1 MKTRIIFTDRSD
13 TLVNTYLKDISKH
26 KILDK
31 DTINELIIK
40 AQSGDQQAKDKVV
53 LSNLR
58 FVVSV
63 AKQFQNRGIPLA
75 DLISVGNEGLIRA
88 IDKFDLSKEVT
99 FLTYAVWWIKQAIY
113 NSIYWQGREIRLP
126 MSQQLLIIS
135 ITKATDQFMQKNH
148 RQPTALELSE
158 MTEIPVDQIDYLS
171 QFANSLVSVDDY
183 IGGDE
188 ENNQICDIIPDDS
201 ESLDDSVNRLFV
213 TEEINKI
220 LDKLTIREHDLMRM
234 IYGIGIKSLSTKRIC
249 TLFGVGNER
258 IRQMK
263 ESTLAKLRRCFKNK
277 LKALI

>member
-13 TLVNTYLKDISKH
+13 TLVNAYLKDISKH

-158 MTEIPVDQIDYLS
+158 MTEIPVDQIDYLY
-171 QFANSLVSVDDY
+171 QLLLV
-183 IGGDE
+183 E
-188 ENNQICDIIPDDS
+188 E
-201 ESLDDSVNRLFV
+201 
-213 TEEINKI
+213 
-220 LDKLTIREHDLMRM
+220 DL
-234 IYGIGIKSLSTKRIC
+234 
-249 TLFGVGNER
+249 
-258 IRQMK
+258 
-263 ESTLAKLRRCFKNK
+263 
-277 LKALI
+277 